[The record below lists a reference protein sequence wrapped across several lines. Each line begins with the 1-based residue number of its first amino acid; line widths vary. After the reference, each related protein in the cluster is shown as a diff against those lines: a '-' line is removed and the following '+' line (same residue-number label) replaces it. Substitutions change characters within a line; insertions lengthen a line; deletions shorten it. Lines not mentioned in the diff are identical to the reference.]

1 MPIFLLLAVHQ
12 PKWVIKQID
21 KLRRVFLW
29 AGSDTVCGGKCL
41 ICWTQVCSPISLGGL
56 GITDLCAQER
66 ALKLRWLWQSVT
78 KQDKPWQGL
87 QLPIDKYLKSL
98 FIASNTICINN
109 GSKVSFWDD
118 HWLNGENLAVSFP
131 NLFKHSKN
139 RKISLPQGLTNR
151 KWVTYLKS
159 NPSIEVLHEYIDFFH
174 RSRVVT
180 LSNNDDAFILK
191 WMDDGK
197 YTARSAYQYQ
207 FLGRTDSPLP
217 SVIWQIKIPPRVQ
230 FFS

>member
-1 MPIFLLLAVHQ
+1 MVLVKFVLSAMPIFLLLAVHQ

-109 GSKVSFWDD
+109 GSIGSKRSLMLSLQRANLYFPMHVSKKQGTW
-118 HWLNGENLAVSFP
+118 WL
-131 NLFKHSKN
+131 
-139 RKISLPQGLTNR
+139 
-151 KWVTYLKS
+151 
-159 NPSIEVLHEYIDFFH
+159 
-174 RSRVVT
+174 
-180 LSNNDDAFILK
+180 
-191 WMDDGK
+191 
-197 YTARSAYQYQ
+197 
-207 FLGRTDSPLP
+207 
-217 SVIWQIKIPPRVQ
+217 
-230 FFS
+230 